1 MQFINTPYHLT
12 KYKRSQEEL
21 DTLQAIQ
28 EYCKNAISFII
39 HIRLNY
45 NLLSE
50 NERANIRRAYADF
63 VYTGAAVIGAIALTA
78 IAGGDDDNEE
88 SIWYNLLMYHADRLA
103 SEAFAFTPIGLASE
117 GEKLWSSPVA
127 IWQSG
132 DDLLKGLAFGV
143 QTLIDNGFEGEY
155 ATGRYAGENKLKVI
169 IGRNIPIYRNI
180 QRIIELPDNNSYY
193 KLGDNALSV
202 IPVKEIG
209 EWIRE

>member
-1 MQFINTPYHLT
+1 MT

-28 EYCKNAISFII
+28 EYCKSAISFIT

-50 NERANIRRAYADF
+50 SERANIRRAYADF

-88 SIWYNLLMYHADRLA
+88 SIWYNLLMYQADRLA

-143 QTLIDNGFEGEY
+143 QTLIDNGFEEEY
-155 ATGRYAGENKLKVI
+155 KTGRYAGENKLKVI
-169 IGRNIPIYRNI
+169 IGRNIPVYRNI

-193 KLGDNALSV
+193 KLRDNTMTYL
-202 IPVKEIG
+202 PTKEWGIGLG
-209 EWIRE
+209 EWLGTR